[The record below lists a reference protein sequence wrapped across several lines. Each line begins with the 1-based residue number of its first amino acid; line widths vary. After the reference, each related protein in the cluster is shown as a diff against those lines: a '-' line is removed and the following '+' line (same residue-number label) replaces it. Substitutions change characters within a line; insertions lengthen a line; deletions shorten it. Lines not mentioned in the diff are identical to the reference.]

1 MIGPTF
7 FLIGFMRHRALL
19 VGVKKK
25 KPANATTPLFLPRV
39 QPARKQRLQRMSS
52 FSTDDGDYREAKSA
66 QAWFRSAIDFCM
78 KGDEDKLRAH
88 VEAYLR
94 GNKHVRAHDLLTD
107 FKSEGKTLV
116 HVAASSGHNGVLQYL
131 ISTTDRPGA
140 AANLAD
146 DRGFTPLM
154 NATVSESDAAVA
166 FLLKTGANVNAR
178 NKDGAA
184 AVHFAAGDGS
194 VKRLT
199 LLCDAGADIAASSQ
213 AGNALHWAAGKG
225 RSEAIRFLVGKG
237 IDVNVF
243 SPGGLPA
250 VLMAAVSASD
260 EGVKVLVEGGAEV
273 GHIVS
278 GNLTVLHISAENG
291 LAGAVRAIVA
301 TETGR
306 RCCLTPTDDG
316 NLPIHLAAMSGHR
329 EIIETLLPH
338 SFPPGEANGHS
349 NGDGNGNGNGNG
361 NAHGDRVLPTV
372 DELLVDGAVR
382 LKAWEEKHARQ
393 KKEAEAAR
401 MEAEARAAAPATSAA
416 AAAAPPADLEPT
428 TPAASPEDEKESE
441 TWKEKGNDLY
451 KKRDYAGAVEAYS
464 AAIRLCGDNA
474 ALWSNRSACF
484 LAMGD
489 AHAARA
495 VQDAEVCRRLRP
507 SWSKGCYRLA
517 AARLALKQYEDA
529 ALAAFEGCKLDEGNK
544 DLKDLMKKCVTLGQQ
559 DHQRKIK
566 EKAGE
571 RS

>member
-1 MIGPTF
+1 M
-7 FLIGFMRHRALL
+7 
-19 VGVKKK
+19 KKK
-25 KPANATTPLFLPRV
+25 RVLTPTLTYLGFLL
-39 QPARKQRLQRMSS
+39 KYRMSS
-52 FSTDDGDYREAKSA
+52 FSTNDGDYREAKSA
-66 QAWFRSAIDFCM
+66 QAWFRSAIEHCM

-88 VEAYLR
+88 VDAYVR
-94 GNKHVRAHDLLTD
+94 AHTHVTAHDLLTD

-116 HVAASSGHNGVLQYL
+116 HVAASSGHSGVLQYL
-131 ISTTDRPGA
+131 MSTTDQPTA

-154 NATVSESDAAVA
+154 NATVSESDAAVVL
-166 FLLKTGANVNAR
+166 LLKAGADVNAR

-194 VKRLT
+194 VRRLT
-199 LLCDAGADIAASSQ
+199 LLCDAGADISATSQ

-225 RSEAIRFLVGKG
+225 RSEAIRYLVGKG
-237 IDVNVF
+237 AALNTF

-260 EGVKVLVEGGAEV
+260 EGVEVLVESGAEV

-329 EIIETLLPH
+329 DVIEVLLPH
-338 SFPPGEANGHS
+338 SFPPTETNSHSNGHS
-349 NGDGNGNGNGNG
+349 NG
-361 NAHGDRVLPTV
+361 ALPTV
-372 DELLVDGAVR
+372 DELLVDGAAR
-382 LKAWEEKHARQ
+382 LKAWEEKNARQ
-393 KKEAEAAR
+393 KQEADAAKV
-401 MEAEARAAAPATSAA
+401 AAAARAAAPAAA
-416 AAAAPPADLEPT
+416 TPAADLEPT

-441 TWKEKGNDLY
+441 AWKDKGNELY
-451 KKRDYAGAVEAYS
+451 KKRDYAAAVEAYS
-464 AAIRLCGDNA
+464 AAIRLRGDHA

-495 VQDAEVCRRLRP
+495 LQDAEVCRRLLP

-529 ALAAFEGCKLDEGNK
+529 ALAAFEGCKLDEGNT
-544 DLKDLMKKCVTLGQQ
+544 DLKELMRKCVTLGQQ
-559 DHQRKIK
+559 EHQRKLK
-566 EKAGE
+566 EGADKASNGGSP